1 MFEDV
6 SLKQQDDPKSLE
18 NKSTSK
24 QKTKLSESISPSDKE
39 QENVESKDSVSD
51 VYSSEPE
58 EKDEQTFEKEEIEE
72 EECSIPEGKVEMD
85 GFKVVRAAK
94 TEKASD
100 LFPERKGL
108 SFSNFRPFNGTS
120 RGRV

>member
-39 QENVESKDSVSD
+39 QENVESKIQFDI
-51 VYSSEPE
+51 YSSEPE

-72 EECSIPEGKVEMD
+72 EECSLSEGKGD
-85 GFKVVRAAK
+85 GW
-94 TEKASD
+94 
-100 LFPERKGL
+100 LQGCKGCK
-108 SFSNFRPFNGTS
+108 NGK
-120 RGRV
+120 GQ